1 MTGAAPRPPV
11 LPLAA
16 LGAILTLS
24 AFLQFYRLDDLQHFQ
39 GDEGMSVLTARA
51 LIVDHQFPVYGLALA
66 VGSAHIGPLFDYL
79 IALPLWLFHYNPT
92 AAVALNGLCQV
103 LAVGLCYGLLARHG
117 GGRIA
122 GLVAALVLATSQ
134 EVVYYSRFLWPNMLP
149 CMVLLIFWSL
159 LELSQGRRYHLALL
173 GIWTGVALQL
183 QPTSVLLAPFFVLY
197 LLLFRPSAWSRRYAL
212 LGLAAML
219 LLFAPV
225 IVHELTH
232 HLVETRAW
240 LAYGHHRNGGYDRAL
255 GPTLARVSVLSWRLL
270 GIHQA
275 VWAIGLGA
283 ALGVGV
289 CIRAAEGAALARLL
303 LLYSAVCL
311 LGFLFFGS
319 ALRPHYM
326 MPLFPVPALALGLLA
341 GHWPAMATGRSLS
354 PRLIAVARRL
364 PLVRRWLAV
373 AAAVGLGAINVQHTW
388 QAGFLLDNFQITLA
402 PERSNR
408 ITLGEMRQTAG
419 AIVADA
425 ADRPFNLL
433 FIAPDD
439 QPFAY
444 RALLLAM
451 GGRLSLHPAG
461 LRFLVVQPPNWRSA
475 HWPPWARAL
484 TTCVGAP
491 PTHFAAALVWTLP
504 GRCVAAHRPMPQPSP
519 PGGKTDARN
528 MDAQRSGGDPRPQ

>member
-341 GHWPAMATGRSLS
+341 GLWSAGGWRW
-354 PRLIAVARRL
+354 RR
-364 PLVRRWLAV
+364 R
-373 AAAVGLGAINVQHTW
+373 
-388 QAGFLLDNFQITLA
+388 
-402 PERSNR
+402 
-408 ITLGEMRQTAG
+408 
-419 AIVADA
+419 
-425 ADRPFNLL
+425 
-433 FIAPDD
+433 
-439 QPFAY
+439 
-444 RALLLAM
+444 
-451 GGRLSLHPAG
+451 
-461 LRFLVVQPPNWRSA
+461 
-475 HWPPWARAL
+475 
-484 TTCVGAP
+484 
-491 PTHFAAALVWTLP
+491 
-504 GRCVAAHRPMPQPSP
+504 
-519 PGGKTDARN
+519 
-528 MDAQRSGGDPRPQ
+528 